1 MGIWGKFWGDFSN
14 KQRQTPTGKNM
25 KKTFMLICILLTAGL
40 LLGQDNVKKDNT
52 LEIGLSNAFY
62 GMGEMVGT
70 GLFVQYSY
78 PLNDHFSLSAGM
90 LSAYANR
97 KETHNIGTLS
107 NNFNHTSSFA
117 TNISLRIT
125 PFPQVKVL
133 NRFSMNLGGL
143 YHRLIHTWG
152 ALDVSS
158 YSGGSYNTIST
169 SYMDEY
175 LWGLIGSANVS
186 IFENDNITS
195 GLSFD
200 LYTSFANNMFNCD
213 GYQIKLF
220 LGVKL

>member
-1 MGIWGKFWGDFSN
+1 
-14 KQRQTPTGKNM
+14 M
-25 KKTFMLICILLTAGL
+25 KKVFTIIYVLLTASL
-40 LLGQDNVKKDNT
+40 LLGQENIKKDNT
-52 LEIGLSNAFY
+52 LEVGLSNAFY

-70 GLFVQYSY
+70 GLFIQYSHA
-78 PLNDHFSLSAGM
+78 LNDHFSLSAGM
-90 LSAYANR
+90 LSASANR

-107 NNFNHTSSFA
+107 NNFNQTSSFA

-125 PFPQVKVL
+125 PFPKVKVL

-152 ALDVSS
+152 VLDVSS
-158 YSGGSYNTIST
+158 YSGLSYNTIGT

-175 LWGLIGSANVS
+175 LWGLIGSVNVS
-186 IFENDNITS
+186 IFENDKFTS

-213 GYQIKLF
+213 GYQIRVF